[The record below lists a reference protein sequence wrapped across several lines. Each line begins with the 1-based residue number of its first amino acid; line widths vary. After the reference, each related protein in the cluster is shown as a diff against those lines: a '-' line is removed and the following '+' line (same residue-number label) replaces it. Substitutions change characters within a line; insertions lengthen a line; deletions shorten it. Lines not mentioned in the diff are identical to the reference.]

1 MRKYTLPLIIT
12 SMLTSVNVGVAQT
25 ETSAKKPSKPPVS
38 VRAADVKTVKKPFQS
53 KKGICITLRTPG
65 KDKKGKVVKGDYLK
79 NMPKVQKL
87 NLGWNYSWGI
97 KLQPGQPEST
107 SYGPMV
113 YSVYGNPDVSTV
125 AGNIQKSISSTVE
138 RQKHTVLF
146 GYNEPDRDN
155 QGNLSVE
162 KALKYWKSLESLD
175 VLLCSPSTVHP
186 DNDWMKQF
194 MKGVE
199 KQGLRVNYIG
209 VHDYGNGNAE
219 AFKSKLRRIHK
230 MYGNR
235 PIIVTE
241 FAVADWSA
249 PSKEKNRHSK
259 EKVLKYMQEV
269 LPWMDQQD
277 WIAGYA
283 WFPFGENTKQ
293 GTSSALFD
301 EKGELTKLGRFYT
314 NHKSK

>member
-1 MRKYTLPLIIT
+1 MTMKKYTLPLIPAVL
-12 SMLTSVNVGVAQT
+12 LTFVNMGLAQT
-25 ETSAKKPSKPPVS
+25 EAPAKPSVKVPLK
-38 VRAADVKTVKKPFQS
+38 AAVVKTVKKPFQT
-53 KKGICITLRTPG
+53 KKGICVTLRTPG
-65 KDKKGKVVKGDYLK
+65 KAKNGKVVKGDYLK
-79 NMPKVQKL
+79 NMPKIQKL

-97 KLQPGQPEST
+97 ELQPGQPKRT
-107 SYGPMV
+107 SFAPMV
-113 YSVYGNPDVSTV
+113 YSVYGNPDLHGV
-125 AGNIQKSISSTVE
+125 AERVGKKMVPVKA
-138 RQKHTVLF
+138 RQKETVLF

-194 MKGVE
+194 MKGVD
-199 KQGLRVNYIG
+199 KQGLRVNYVG

-230 MYGNR
+230 MYGKR

-241 FAVADWSA
+241 FAVADWNT
-249 PSKEKNRHSK
+249 PSVEKNRHSK

-269 LPWMDQQD
+269 LPWMDEQD

-283 WFPFGENTKQ
+283 WFPFGVSSKQ

-301 EKGELTKLGRFYT
+301 EKGELTKLGRFYM

>member
-1 MRKYTLPLIIT
+1 MRTYTLPLILGW
-12 SMLTSVNVGVAQT
+12 MLTSASMVVAQT
-25 ETSAKKPSKPPVS
+25 EVPAKAPVK
-38 VRAADVKTVKKPFQS
+38 AAVVKTVKKPFQT
-53 KKGICITLRTPG
+53 KKGICVTLRTPG

-79 NMPKVQKL
+79 NMPKIEKL
-87 NLGWNYSWGI
+87 KLGWNYSWGI
-97 KLQPGQPEST
+97 DLQPGQPKRT
-107 SYGPMV
+107 SFAPMV
-113 YSVYGNPDVSTV
+113 YSVYGNPDLSAV
-125 AGNIQKSISSTVE
+125 AERVWKKMVPVKA
-138 RQKHTVLF
+138 RQKHTVLMGF
-146 GYNEPDRDN
+146 NEPDRDN
-155 QGNLSVE
+155 QANLSVE

-209 VHDYGNGNAE
+209 VHDYGNGSAE
-219 AFKSKLRRIHK
+219 AFKSKLRRIYK

-241 FAVADWSA
+241 FAVADWNT
-249 PSKEKNRHSK
+249 PSVEKNRHSK
-259 EKVLKYMQEV
+259 EKVLKYMKEV
-269 LPWMDQQD
+269 LPWMDEQD

-283 WFPFGENTKQ
+283 WFPFGVNSKQ

-301 EKGELTKLGRFYT
+301 EKGELTELGKFYM
-314 NHKSK
+314 NHKSR